1 MPARTSLTKPRPV
14 KQGFTKDEVDF
25 EQTWEVLHKAF
36 REIHERNA
44 SNLSFE
50 ELFRN
55 AYKLVLKKKGD
66 FLFEKVKL
74 LEIDVLDN
82 KVRQEIRSLAAP
94 ALVLPGASDVSNI
107 EKRSAGERFMKQLTT
122 SFNAHAQEAGM
133 ITDVL
138 MYMDRISTS
147 DGRKS
152 SIYSVALGLFR
163 ERVLQAQANDDLHM
177 TILELL
183 EMIML
188 ELIEL
193 ERKGEMID
201 RPLIKASC
209 RMLESLYETLTED
222 ESTRLYLTSFE
233 PKYLTAS
240 RDFYKD
246 EGKKLVQNADATTFC
261 SQARRRLKEE
271 EDRCQQSL
279 SMSTE
284 PKIKSVVESELISA
298 HIADVINLPGTG
310 VQNMLDNDK
319 MSDLQNVYELCKRID
334 PRLKPLKDA
343 VHKRVLELGNEI
355 NTAANQIATEA
366 PSKQKKEGEARSKE
380 KEKAAPPKQL
390 SQQTIAAINWVEE
403 VLKLK
408 GKFDQVWE
416 RAFKSDPVME
426 KALEISFQDFIN
438 NNSRSP
444 EFLSLFLDQ
453 YLKSTGKDKTEAE
466 VDTLLDSGV
475 TLVQYL
481 ADKDV
486 LETYY
491 HKHMAKRLLMGKSIS
506 RDVER
511 QMLSKMKMRLGN
523 QFTSK
528 MEGLLKD
535 VELSENLTT
544 NYKEHLSKS
553 NDTSKVD
560 FEVNVLTTTVWP
572 ITIPDQ
578 ADRSCIYPED
588 AARVKDSFERFYLNK
603 HTGRKLTWLPHMGD
617 ATLRAAYEKGGKPIT
632 YEVSGPTYFMLII
645 MLFNDHDRLTCD
657 EIQQLT
663 NIPAEKVS
671 QTLLSIAVAPKTRL
685 LKKEPMSREINPTDV
700 FSYNEKFEHP
710 FRKFKV
716 ALVSEQ
722 SNKVETPEQRK
733 ETQKKADDERGLAID
748 AAVVRIMK
756 ARKTLS
762 HQQLM
767 TETIDILK
775 SRFQPD
781 VTMIKRKIE
790 SLIEREYLERG
801 ADTANPS
808 YNYLA

>member
-1 MPARTSLTKPRPV
+1 MNLPLRQA
-14 KQGFTKDEVDF
+14 FTKDEVDF

-36 REIHERNA
+36 REIHARNA

-66 FLFEKVKL
+66 FLFEKVKQ

-82 KVRQEIRSLAAP
+82 NVRTQVRRLATP
-94 ALVLPGASDVSNI
+94 TILITDTNDSSSI
-107 EKRSAGERFMKQLTT
+107 ERRAAGEKFMLQLTK
-122 SFNAHAQEAGM
+122 SFQEHATEAGM

-147 DGRKS
+147 EGRKTS
-152 SIYSVALGLFR
+152 VYTVALALFR
-163 ERVLQAQANDDLHM
+163 ERVLQATANDELAV

-183 EMIML
+183 EHIIL
-188 ELIEL
+188 ETIAL
-193 ERKGEMID
+193 ERSGEMVD

-209 RMLESLYETLTED
+209 RMLENLYESLNEQ

-233 PKYLTAS
+233 PKFLDAS
-240 RDFYKD
+240 REYYRN
-246 EGKKLVQNADATTFC
+246 EGKMLVQEADATTFC
-261 SQARRRLKEE
+261 STARRRLKEE

-279 SMSTE
+279 STNTE
-284 PKIKSVVESELISA
+284 PKIKSVVEQELVSA
-298 HIADVINLPGTG
+298 HITDVINLPGTG
-310 VQNMLDNDK
+310 VKNMLDNDK
-319 MSDLQNVYELCKRID
+319 MEDLQNMYELVKRVD
-334 PRLKPLKDA
+334 SRLKPLRDA
-343 VHKRVLELGNEI
+343 VHKRILELGNEI
-355 NTAANQIATEA
+355 NTSANQIATEP
-366 PSKQKKEGEARSKE
+366 PSKARQEKKDTESKG
-380 KEKAAPPKQL
+380 KDKAAPAKQL
-390 SQQTIAAINWVEE
+390 SQQTVAAINWVEE

-408 GKFDQVWE
+408 AKYDKISE
-416 RAFKSDPVME
+416 RAFRSDNVME
-426 KALEISFQDFIN
+426 KALEVSFQDFIN
-438 NNSRSP
+438 ENSRSP

-453 YLKSTGKDKTEAE
+453 YLKSSGKDKSEAE
-466 VDTLLDSGV
+466 VDTLLDNGV

-511 QMLSKMKMRLGN
+511 QMLVKMKMRLGN

-528 MEGLLKD
+528 MEGLLRD
-535 VELSENLTT
+535 VELSENLT
-544 NYKEHLSKS
+544 NGYREHMTKLGEGVTHKI
-553 NDTSKVD
+553 D
-560 FEVNVLTTTVWP
+560 FEPSILTTTVWP
-572 ITIPDQ
+572 ITIPES
-578 ADRSCIYPED
+578 DRACIFPKEVEL
-588 AARVKDSFERFYLNK
+588 VKESFEKYYLSK

-617 ATLRAAYEKGGKPIT
+617 VTMRATYEKGGKPIT
-632 YEVSGPTYFMLII
+632 YEISGPTYCMVIL
-645 MLFNDHDRLTCD
+645 MLFNEHERLTFS

-663 NIPAEKVS
+663 NIPADKVT

-685 LKKEPMSREINPTDV
+685 LKKEPMSRDINPSDV
-700 FSYNEKFEHP
+700 FSYNEKFEHS

-722 SNKVETPEQRK
+722 SNKVETAEQRK

-756 ARKTLS
+756 ARKTLT

-767 TETIDILK
+767 TETIDIMK
-775 SRFQPD
+775 SRFHPD
-781 VTMIKRKIE
+781 VAMIKRKIE

-801 ADTANPS
+801 ADNANPS